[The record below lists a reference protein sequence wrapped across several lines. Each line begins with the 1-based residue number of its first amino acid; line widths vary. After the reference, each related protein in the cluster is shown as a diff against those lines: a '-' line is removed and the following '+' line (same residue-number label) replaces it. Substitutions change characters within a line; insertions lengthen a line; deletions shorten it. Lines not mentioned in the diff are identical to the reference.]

1 MKVFFFTDGIVW
13 RQMSLIV
20 LELHPNFFT
29 HKWLRV
35 FYACNLGGFGV
46 GCYCRMTIGLNH
58 ENHEN
63 HEMTR
68 IKIDK
73 MRTDL

>member
-1 MKVFFFTDGIVW
+1 MKVFSFTDGIVW

-20 LELHPNFFT
+20 LKLHSNFFVY
-29 HKWLRV
+29 KWLRI

-46 GCYCRMTIGLNH
+46 GCYCRMMNGLNH
-58 ENHEN
+58 EK

-68 IKIDK
+68 MKTGK
-73 MRTDL
+73 MRTK